1 MMEGPTLTIDQG
13 AALLW
18 LRQVG
23 GRAGTDAQGYVVADR
38 SVCPVLLAA
47 FNGLARRQL
56 VDLQSFP
63 DGAYGRSEVSLT
75 EADVSFPIEPMSE
88 RRLDALLR
96 RFDD

>member
-1 MMEGPTLTIDQG
+1 MSAAALTVDQG

-18 LRQVG
+18 LRKVG
-23 GRAGTDAQGYVVADR
+23 GHAGTDARGYVVADR

-75 EADVSFPIEPMSE
+75 EAGASFPIEPESE